1 MYSIHKSDVEMTA
14 NFDSQNSEKHPL
26 AGDRSQPTA
35 APDLWQRD
43 RFELL
48 SAYLDGEVSADERR
62 QVEDWLANDPT
73 VQQLHARL
81 LKLRQA
87 FQAMPIPMADERAV
101 QATVDAVFAK
111 VDRRSH
117 PARWLWGGVA
127 IAAVA
132 LGAVTSTFL
141 GENRLSPSL
150 VGQNSDPTNVQ
161 PSPTDNTEPLMI
173 ALDKP
178 LVSISDQPQGT
189 PAKPNPVPN
198 PNADV
203 R

>member
-14 NFDSQNSEKHPL
+14 NFDSQNSDNRPL
-26 AGDRSQPTA
+26 AGQRNQPA
-35 APDLWQRD
+35 ASPDVLQRD
-43 RFELL
+43 RFEML

-73 VQQLHARL
+73 VQQLHGRL

-87 FQAMPIPMADERAV
+87 FQAMPVPMADE
-101 QATVDAVFAK
+101 QAIQNTVDAVLAK
-111 VDRRSH
+111 VDRRPRPSI
-117 PARWLWGGVA
+117 LWGGVA

-132 LGAVTSTFL
+132 IGALTSSLL

-150 VGQNSDPTNVQ
+150 VGQKPDPTNVQ
-161 PSPTDNTEPLMI
+161 SSPSASAEPLLV

-178 LVSISDQPQGT
+178 LVSIAEPKQPTAQ
-189 PAKPNPVPN
+189 PNPVPDSTSN
-198 PNADV
+198 I